1 MLAGSAVRR
10 SAQGMTATNGDRQ
23 PSFEPVT
30 LCATVR
36 TMKGSLMSFDILDSR
51 VDAYLRELNAKH
63 DDPVLLEMEA
73 LAKEKSFPIV
83 GRLCGAFLE
92 AMALTA
98 RAGVVF
104 EMGSGYGYSA
114 WWFSRAVGEGGKVY
128 CTDGNPENRALAE
141 QFLTRAGRW
150 DRIEY
155 HVGWAQEVLQ
165 AAPDSFDIV
174 YNDIDK
180 EQYPEAWLLAKDRI
194 RFGGLYICDNVLWS
208 GRATGGEADDGTEQ
222 TAAIRKH
229 NELIFSD
236 PDFDAF
242 IYPVRDGLIVARR
255 RS

>member
-1 MLAGSAVRR
+1 
-10 SAQGMTATNGDRQ
+10 MT
-23 PSFEPVT
+23 
-30 LCATVR
+30 
-36 TMKGSLMSFDILDSR
+36 FDILNPR
-51 VDAYLRELNAKH
+51 IDAYLHDLNAKH
-63 DDPVLLEMEA
+63 DDPVLLEMEERA
-73 LAKEKSFPIV
+73 REHDFPIV

-128 CTDGNPENRALAE
+128 CTDGSQENRDLAE
-141 QFLTRAGRW
+141 QYLTRAGRW

-155 HVGWAQEVLQ
+155 HVGWAQEILK
-165 AAPDSFDIV
+165 ATPDSFDIV

-180 EQYPEAWLLAKDRI
+180 ADYPEAWLLAKDRI

-208 GRATGGEADDGTEQ
+208 GRVTPEADDGSEA

-229 NELIFSD
+229 NDLVFSD

-255 RS
+255 KAR